1 MMRKLYLILN
11 KVYNTTVSILNA
23 PYFGFVQGHN
33 YIGNKDIS
41 DIYNIVGTDDEE
53 LILNYE
59 QSFSKL
65 VGDGGSVSFATGRM
79 GFYALMKICGVGK
92 GDEIIINGATCSV
105 MVNAILRCGATPVYS
120 DIDSN
125 TFGSSSHSIK
135 ECLTIRTKM
144 VVAQHSFGIPCE
156 IDLISDICKKKSV
169 FLLEDCA
176 LALGSSYKD
185 KLIGCYGDITCFS
198 FDGIKSIT
206 SGEGGCI
213 VTDDQIL
220 LDKIRDARLLGV
232 VKDTEK
238 RFIDK
243 RSWDFDVN
251 AQGWR
256 YHMSNIMAAIGI
268 EQLKRFPEF
277 SAKRKSLARLYNA
290 QLFSS
295 PEIVPLLDN
304 YDDVVP
310 HIYVIMLQSG
320 IDREMIRDR
329 LINRG
334 IQTGIHYQL
343 NHRLSLYQD
352 VSEDFCETDKIYSRL
367 LTLPLHPDL
376 SEKDI
381 EKVCEVLIDAV
392 QEN

>member
-1 MMRKLYLILN
+1 MMRKFYLILN

-185 KLIGCYGDITCFS
+185 KLIGCYGDITFFS

-334 IQTGIHYQL
+334 IQTGIHYQP

>member
-1 MMRKLYLILN
+1 MMRKFYLILN

-156 IDLISDICKKKSV
+156 IDLISDICKKRA
-169 FLLEDCA
+169 F
-176 LALGSSYKD
+176 
-185 KLIGCYGDITCFS
+185 
-198 FDGIKSIT
+198 
-206 SGEGGCI
+206 
-213 VTDDQIL
+213 
-220 LDKIRDARLLGV
+220 
-232 VKDTEK
+232 
-238 RFIDK
+238 
-243 RSWDFDVN
+243 
-251 AQGWR
+251 
-256 YHMSNIMAAIGI
+256 
-268 EQLKRFPEF
+268 
-277 SAKRKSLARLYNA
+277 
-290 QLFSS
+290 
-295 PEIVPLLDN
+295 
-304 YDDVVP
+304 
-310 HIYVIMLQSG
+310 
-320 IDREMIRDR
+320 
-329 LINRG
+329 
-334 IQTGIHYQL
+334 
-343 NHRLSLYQD
+343 
-352 VSEDFCETDKIYSRL
+352 FC
-367 LTLPLHPDL
+367 
-376 SEKDI
+376 
-381 EKVCEVLIDAV
+381 
-392 QEN
+392 